1 MEQQWLFGQLGMMDK
16 HERRLE
22 LEQQRIF
29 ERLVREQLERG
40 QLGQQQRILWL
51 GQFQRLSWRLGL
63 RWFSFQL
70 HDGRL
75 VLY

>member
-1 MEQQWLFGQLGMMDK
+1 MMDK

-40 QLGQQQRILWL
+40 QLGQQQRIL
-51 GQFQRLSWRLGL
+51 
-63 RWFSFQL
+63 
-70 HDGRL
+70 
-75 VLY
+75 